1 MSKLINYYQILNIS
15 QEATFDEITEAYQ
28 TRTNEVES
36 TVEKKLIEEAYDIL
50 SNPRKKSEYDSAF
63 LAQAGSVSQ
72 PNSPKVV
79 RRSSQ
84 VSSQIKMDSP
94 KKTWQ
99 HKMFLPVA
107 ILIGLLTL
115 ILIIVLSETS
125 NIIDDY
131 NVLAESYEDT
141 DLYREQIVQLQEE
154 LGKVMAENDDLM
166 LKVQEFEQT
175 ASAESPEFVS
185 LETEYSTLLEQY
197 SELENQLIQ
206 LNNENEE
213 LLTLNEDLV
222 SELELSQSS
231 QVANQS
237 PANSG
242 GTFGLGSTKDEVK
255 AIMGTPDSIQVNG
268 NWWDYGQ
275 SYVNFDYST
284 ELVNGWSNKG
294 ELKVE

>member
-166 LKVQEFEQT
+166 LKVQEFEQS

-206 LNNENEE
+206 LNTKNEE
-213 LLTLNEDLV
+213 LLTLNGDLV
-222 SELELSQSS
+222 SKLELSQST
-231 QVANQS
+231 QVANQGL
-237 PANSG
+237 ANSG

-255 AIMGTPDSIQVNG
+255 AIMGTPDSIIG
-268 NWWDYGQ
+268 GSYWYYGE
-275 SYVNFDYST
+275 SHIEFDFTT
-284 ELVNGWSNKG
+284 ELVDGWNNRG
-294 ELKVE
+294 ELKVK